1 MTNEQKAIIY
11 NQLMSQYTKIQNSI
25 SSIKGESI
33 SLNENQI
40 KNIKNL
46 EQQLRNIME
55 RAYRL

>member
-55 RAYRL
+55 RVYRL